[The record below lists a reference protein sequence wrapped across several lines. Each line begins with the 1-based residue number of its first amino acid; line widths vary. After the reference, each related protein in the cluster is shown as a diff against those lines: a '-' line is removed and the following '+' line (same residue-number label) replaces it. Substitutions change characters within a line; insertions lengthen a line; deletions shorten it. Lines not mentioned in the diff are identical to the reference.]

1 MLLQLVL
8 ICLCF
13 SSNSCSKD
21 KDLLSEYVIN
31 EDEQVIIYQ
40 YEIDESKRTIV
51 IPQNFDWKEIPEDY
65 ANANWEIT
73 FTFDLNNEVIHLPSE
88 VLLNFNGGS
97 LTNGSITGNASA
109 IFSNNR
115 EAILKD
121 VNLSGDFKNE
131 YIFPYWFGAVMDG
144 KTDDRDIFVETL
156 KQAKNIGSKL
166 LVDQDIFLDV
176 EELGAKSIFLD
187 DNTWIEGANEDINII
202 INNLLSPAFYMA
214 LTKDITIK
222 KITFLYDQTY
232 DANWGWDNAMH
243 EANLNQLKNYM
254 ITSHNVQFPSWNPW
268 SRSPIAWRSIFSL
281 EAAKNVLFENVT
293 LKAKGETADKFILWG
308 IKLKEQYNSNQTIS
322 SYDSPTGIPENI
334 TFKDFTLDGAIM
346 GIQGVVNGFKTD
358 GITSYRYSDVQSLD
372 GSSIGGSGVGG
383 LYWMPPPH
391 LFYLNPDTSERH
403 ITENVDIVNTIDYG
417 NYTGTSKVR
426 GSAGYCNSLKLVE
439 GVLNAR
445 VENYKSYRRDG
456 VWDIGA
462 VTNGVFKNIYSESTS
477 EIFEPSWGFH
487 NARFVE
493 GTMTNCTFNDIVVK
507 DNSEIAKIYPWN
519 YPNGNS
525 NTIDNLQI
533 YVKEFIG
540 TGPGPFGIFGSEN
553 TIINSTL
560 NLEQHSSINDYASV
574 IFHLDDI
581 LDSSS
586 NNHYEVVVN
595 GWRKI
600 DEDPLKK
607 KVRLIFARKVNP
619 NSNYAKV
626 TDVDNKFIA
635 EQVNVNETDTW
646 VRSEFISLG
655 QGNQYL
661 LNTSIPSG
669 FSISRIEVNVL
680 EELAE
685 GTKASIGF
693 STTQK
698 DNLAANI
705 LSAKSTTTNVFN
717 DEAVLNESQNIY
729 FFSNQDFKNT
739 GEIKVTIELSR
750 KSVSDW

>member
-1 MLLQLVL
+1 MHLFILMYLSL
-8 ICLCF
+8 ITVGC
-13 SSNSCSKD
+13 NKD

-97 LTNGSITGNASA
+97 LTNGSVIGKASA

-121 VNLSGDFKNE
+121 VNLSGNFKNE
-131 YIFPYWFGAVMDG
+131 FIFPYWFGAVMDG
-144 KTDDRDIFVETL
+144 KTDDRDVFVETL

-176 EELGAKSIFLD
+176 EELGVKSIFLD
-187 DNTWIEGANEDINII
+187 DNTWIEGVNEDINII
-202 INNLLSPAFYMA
+202 INNLLSPAFYIA

-322 SYDSPTGIPENI
+322 SYDSPTDIPENI

-417 NYTGTSKVR
+417 NYTGTKKVR

-519 YPNGNS
+519 YPKGNS

-533 YVKEFIG
+533 YVKEFTG
-540 TGPGPFGIFGSEN
+540 TGPGPFGIFGSDN
-553 TIINSTL
+553 TIINSSL
-560 NLEQHSSINDYASV
+560 NLEQRSSTNDYASV

-581 LDSSS
+581 LDNSS

-626 TDVDNKFIA
+626 SDVDNKFIA
-635 EQVNVNETDTW
+635 EQVNANETDTW
-646 VRSEFISLG
+646 VRSEFVSLG
-655 QGNQYL
+655 EGNQYL

-680 EELAE
+680 DELAE
-685 GTKASIGF
+685 GTIASIGF

-705 LSAKSTTTNVFN
+705 LSAKSTTTNIFN
-717 DEAVLNESQNIY
+717 DETVLNESQNIY

-739 GEIKVTIELSR
+739 GEIKVTLELTR